1 MKKSDTRELLLI
13 TKATTHWQGEFD
25 KNVDE
30 LMELV
35 NKIDNTRNVQQSIE
49 VLDVYQHAL
58 PEGSGNP
65 NRSKRRSVNAQH
77 RPFEFL
83 AFRN

>member
-30 LMELV
+30 LMDLV
-35 NKIDNTRNVQQSIE
+35 NRVDNTGHVQQSIE

-58 PEGSGNP
+58 PDGPGNTQ
-65 NRSKRRSVNAQH
+65 RSKRRVGKEH
-77 RPFEFL
+77 RPFEFI

>member
-25 KNVDE
+25 KHVDE

-35 NKIDNTRNVQQSIE
+35 NRVDNAHHVNQSIE

-58 PEGSGNP
+58 PEAANNGH
-65 NRSKRRSVNAQH
+65 RAKRRNTNAQH